1 MAKPFI
7 LLVDSLNLTYPVKE
21 IAVKTGYSKGNVSI
35 FLSNKKQP
43 TKAFLKKFYE
53 VFNIKKGDREMQ
65 KCVPI
70 KDELPEILGIHEIR
84 LARLESFM
92 KVTVQKIA
100 ELKAVNKTS
109 GLKATEDAVLNNITT
124 LKEEMFEFLKKHL
137 LEAEGKLY

>member
-53 VFNIKKGDREMQ
+53 VFNIKKGGREMQ

-124 LKEEMFEFLKKHL
+124 LKKEMFEFLKKHL